1 MILTVDV
8 GTRIGGTPA
17 PKGSLRC
24 VSRHARGWHSNLQED
39 NHATAPWRGLVCR
52 AARRITAQTGV
63 TGIVGPIGVDITV
76 TLPLPASVRP
86 EKRTWPYVKG
96 KGAGD
101 VDKLARTILDGLQD
115 AGLYA
120 DDAQVVEL
128 TVRKCYPHTPG
139 VPDRLDRPG
148 ATIRIYPIGA

>member
-8 GTRIGGTPA
+8 GAHIWGTPA

-24 VSRHARGWHSNLQED
+24 VSRHVRGWHPNLQED
-39 NHATAPWRGLVCR
+39 NAATKPWRDAVCR

-63 TGIVGPIGVDITV
+63 TGIEGPIGVDITV

-86 EKRTWPYVKG
+86 AKRTWPYVKG

-101 VDKLARTILDGLQD
+101 VDKLARTILDALQD
-115 AGLYA
+115 AGMYA
-120 DDAQVVEL
+120 DDAQVVQL
-128 TVRKCYPHTPG
+128 AVTKCYPHTPN
-139 VPDRLDRPG
+139 VPDQLERPG